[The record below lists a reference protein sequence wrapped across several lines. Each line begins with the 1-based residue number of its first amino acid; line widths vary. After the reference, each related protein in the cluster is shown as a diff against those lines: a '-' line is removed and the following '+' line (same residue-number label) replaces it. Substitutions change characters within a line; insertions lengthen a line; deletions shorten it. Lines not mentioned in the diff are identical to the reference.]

1 MPFTVRH
8 LTAIVPLIAI
18 VACSPD
24 ATPTLAPQFVRRP
37 SATVANVYSYLV
49 ASQTSSDLPSSL
61 EAEVQAAGGSVVAT
75 IPQIGLAIVESD
87 RDDFADAVQLSGVE
101 SIVPDVPMATT
112 DGSENSSFTVGSPGS
127 TEATAFAGAPPIP
140 AGGDALSGL
149 QWGLQAVHAPEAWAL
164 GYTGRGVRVAVL
176 DAGIQSTH
184 VDLAPNLNTS
194 LSRSFVPGQTY
205 NTPAGSHGTQ
215 VSGLIA
221 AARNN
226 VGVVGVAP
234 NAELVAVKVLFANG
248 TGGVARFAQGLV
260 YAADI
265 GAQIANISAGTNLP
279 RATQI
284 VLDTKGTE
292 DPSDDVRVKISNR
305 QVIDLLRSL
314 SRATNYAHSKGV
326 LIIAASGNIAKDF
339 DHAKSDIGIP
349 QELPHVI
356 TVGPTGPLGWA
367 LDPTTNLDV
376 HPSYSNFGQSYI
388 QLSAPGGNFD
398 VFTRPGLPP
407 SCTLLTFT
415 WPCQVFDIVLTTQL
429 GNSWGWNFGGSFAAP
444 HAAGVAALIYE
455 KLGAAGTPE
464 NVEMILR
471 NTADD
476 IGKPGNDDFFGHG
489 RVNALRAVT
498 WK

>member
-1 MPFTVRH
+1 MALTVRH
-8 LTAIVPLIAI
+8 FAAIVPLLGAA
-18 VACSPD
+18 ACSPD
-24 ATPTLAPQFVRRP
+24 ATPTLAPQIVTRP
-37 SATVANVYSYLV
+37 SANVGARYSYLV
-49 ASQTSSDLPSSL
+49 ASRSARDLPASL
-61 EAEVQAAGGSVVAT
+61 DAEVQAANGAVVAT

-87 RDDFADAVQLSGVE
+87 REDFADVVTLSGVE
-101 SIVPDVPMATT
+101 SIVPDVPMATA
-112 DGSENSSFTVGSPGS
+112 DAPENSSFTVGADRS
-127 TEATAFAGAPPIP
+127 TDATVFAGAPPIP

-149 QWGLQAVHAPEAWAL
+149 QWGLQAIHAPEAWAL
-164 GYTGRGVRVAVL
+164 GYTGKGVRVAVL

-184 VDLAPNLNTS
+184 VDLAPNLNTA
-194 LSRSFVPGQTY
+194 LSISFVPGQAY
-205 NTPAGSHGTQ
+205 NSPPGSHGTQ
-215 VSGLIA
+215 VAGLIA

-234 NAELVAVKVLFANG
+234 NAEIVMVKVLPANAG
-248 TGGVARFAQGLV
+248 GGVARMAQGLV

-265 GAQIANISAGTNLP
+265 GAKIANLSLGINLP

-284 VLDTKGTE
+284 VVDTKGTE
-292 DPSDDVRVKISNR
+292 DPSDDVRVKISNA
-305 QVIDLLRSL
+305 QVIALLRSL
-314 SRATNYAHSKGV
+314 GRATNYAHSKGV

-376 HPSYSNFGQSYI
+376 NPSYSNYGQSYI

-429 GNSWGWNFGGSFAAP
+429 GSSWGWNFGGSLAAP

-455 KLGAAGTPE
+455 KLGPSATPE
-464 NVEMILR
+464 KVEMILR
-471 NTADD
+471 NSADE

-489 RVNALRAVT
+489 RVNALRAV
-498 WK
+498 K